1 MFAKKE
7 DSSTV
12 ITACIEDHEFQAKN
26 FWFVYLILL
35 KNFDEKNIFIWIYR
49 NGRWRSQWTLT
60 VGPNSI
66 DVFGF
71 LRIHVHYYENGNV
84 QLVASK
90 EIKESIALTVSIIY

>member
-1 MFAKKE
+1 MTNE
-7 DSSTV
+7 
-12 ITACIEDHEFQAKN
+12 IN
-26 FWFVYLILL
+26 YLY
-35 KNFDEKNIFIWIYR
+35 IFCYWIKR

-60 VGPNSI
+60 VGPTNI

-90 EIKESIALTVSIIY
+90 EIKESIALTVRFNHLYP

>member
-1 MFAKKE
+1 MLMKK
-7 DSSTV
+7 
-12 ITACIEDHEFQAKN
+12 KK
-26 FWFVYLILL
+26 LILIL
-35 KNFDEKNIFIWIYR
+35 R

-60 VGPNSI
+60 VGTNTI

-90 EIKESIALTVSIIY
+90 EIKESIALTVSNIFL